1 MYVLRNVFTVQG
13 IRDLLREVLVEL
25 VTKGGNTSNASDNT
39 SDNGGATLIS
49 SKVTQLSSLTCS
61 STTQS
66 SNCKLIIYNDTM
78 LRYKSEQYYK
88 SLFYIFALI
97 LMSRKRCRRQAKTS
111 KIASNGASYTATM
124 S

>member
-25 VTKGGNTSNASDNT
+25 VTKGGNTSSASDNT
-39 SDNGGATLIS
+39 SDNGGATLIPS
-49 SKVTQLSSLTCS
+49 QVTQLNSLTCS

-97 LMSRKRCRRQAKTS
+97 LMSRKRCCQAKTS
-111 KIASNGASYTATM
+111 KIVSNGTSYTATM

>member
-61 STTQS
+61 TVQH
-66 SNCKLIIYNDTM
+66 NPVIVNL
-78 LRYKSEQYYK
+78 
-88 SLFYIFALI
+88 
-97 LMSRKRCRRQAKTS
+97 
-111 KIASNGASYTATM
+111 
-124 S
+124 